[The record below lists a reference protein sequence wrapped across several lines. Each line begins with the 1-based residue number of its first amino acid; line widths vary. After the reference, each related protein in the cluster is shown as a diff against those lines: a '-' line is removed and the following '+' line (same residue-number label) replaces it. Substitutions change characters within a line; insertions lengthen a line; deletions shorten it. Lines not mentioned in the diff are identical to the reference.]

1 MTEKERKT
9 EEQTNRDWI
18 TEVLVL
24 IACGVSLDS
33 AMQRP

>member
-1 MTEKERKT
+1 MTERERKT
-9 EEQTNRDWI
+9 EEQTDRVL
-18 TEVLVL
+18 EVLAL